1 VFEYRTILATT
12 DFSDPSAAA
21 VEHAVSMAERLGGR
35 LILAYVVEDRLPPVV
50 LAASSEPEER
60 ILERHARTAE
70 HNLGVFVRQRFP
82 DAEFETEVLMGTPHA
97 AIVEFA
103 TENGVD
109 LIVIGTRG
117 HGLLGHAL
125 LGSTAERVVHHAPC
139 PVLVVRSGD

>member
-1 VFEYRTILATT
+1 MSEYRTILATT
-12 DFSDPSAAA
+12 DFSDPSVAA
-21 VEHAVSMAERLGGR
+21 VEHAVSLSERLGSR

-50 LAASSEPEER
+50 LAASSEPEDR

-82 DAEFETEVLMGTPHA
+82 DAEFETEILLGTPHT

-103 TENGVD
+103 DEHDVD

-117 HGLLGHAL
+117 HGLLGHTL
-125 LGSTAERVVHHAPC
+125 LGSTAERVMHHAPC